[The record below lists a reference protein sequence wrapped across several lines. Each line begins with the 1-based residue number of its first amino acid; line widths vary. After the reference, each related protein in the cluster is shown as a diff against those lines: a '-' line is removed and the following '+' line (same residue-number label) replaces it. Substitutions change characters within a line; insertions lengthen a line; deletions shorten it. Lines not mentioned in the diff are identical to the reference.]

1 MGQALRIVLPALH
14 VGTLSS
20 EDSGSPGAPKLGSL
34 CRSQPLAL
42 CWLGSRTMASPIA
55 IEGMAPAQRGRQR
68 PLSSRLA
75 ASSQLRAAHPFT
87 VGVLYPDHPG
97 SPWLGLRVKSVPQI
111 SALPSIFLPLSSSSC
126 PCGPGGSSVHLGP
139 SVSLFPLVMPS
150 LFLSALSASGLCL
163 FPSLPPALS
172 PAEAGGLPSSW
183 LPPFSSCP
191 SPLASSLPRSP
202 CHHGPAWIHM
212 PFPELARVQ
221 SRVINNPGPG
231 PALCS
236 LIFCVS
242 FPPSPLRCS
251 WLASEPS
258 MSAPS
263 TQPHSGAQET
273 IPGPQR
279 GVRPRVFSPAQHIP
293 RPDGPLSW
301 PRPSEQGELELAPS
315 CLRSFSSQLS
325 RLCGWE

>member
-1 MGQALRIVLPALH
+1 M
-14 VGTLSS
+14 
-20 EDSGSPGAPKLGSL
+20 
-34 CRSQPLAL
+34 
-42 CWLGSRTMASPIA
+42 
-55 IEGMAPAQRGRQR
+55 
-68 PLSSRLA
+68 
-75 ASSQLRAAHPFT
+75 F
-87 VGVLYPDHPG
+87 
-97 SPWLGLRVKSVPQI
+97 PQI
-111 SALPSIFLPLSSSSC
+111 SALPSVFLPLGSSSC

-163 FPSLPPALS
+163 FPSQPPALS
-172 PAEAGGLPSSW
+172 PAEAGGLPSNW

-202 CHHGPAWIHM
+202 YHHGPDWIHM
-212 PFPELARVQ
+212 PFPELACVQ
-221 SRVINNPGPG
+221 SRVINNPGSS

-242 FPPSPLRCS
+242 FSPSPLRSS

-258 MSAPS
+258 LSAPS
-263 TQPHSGAQET
+263 TQPHSGAQEM
-273 IPGPQR
+273 IPGPWR

-325 RLCGWE
+325 RLCG